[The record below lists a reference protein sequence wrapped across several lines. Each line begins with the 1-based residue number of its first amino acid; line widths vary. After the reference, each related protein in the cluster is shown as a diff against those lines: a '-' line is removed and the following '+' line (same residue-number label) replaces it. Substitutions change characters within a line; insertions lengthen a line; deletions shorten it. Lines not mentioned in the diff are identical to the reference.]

1 MIEWVYRKSGLGC
14 LLYILTIL
22 IDREKEINM
31 QEKFEKFIEKYWRL
45 VIIGVALV
53 YIGTGLFQIITGIEF
68 DPTKMRGIEGF
79 LMVIAIAS
87 LFYGKKKERERM
99 QQEAAEQEE
108 QGTSIEQNEINI
120 EDPGNN

>member
-1 MIEWVYRKSGLGC
+1 MGC

-31 QEKFEKFIEKYWRL
+31 QEKKFEKKFIEKKYWRL

-87 LFYGKKKERERM
+87 LFYGKKKKKENVCNKKLPNKRNKVP
-99 QQEAAEQEE
+99 A
-108 QGTSIEQNEINI
+108 
-120 EDPGNN
+120 

>member
-1 MIEWVYRKSGLGC
+1 
-14 LLYILTIL
+14 
-22 IDREKEINM
+22 M